1 MARQTRPTKGRR
13 AQASAQGMADA
24 RALEAIVARAKG
36 GTPLESDR
44 PMLIAIA
51 SRLPAPVRAEIAK
64 ELKGVFSWA

>member
-1 MARQTRPTKGRR
+1 MARQTRPTQGRR

-51 SRLPAPVRAEIAK
+51 SRLPADVRAAISK
-64 ELKGVFSWA
+64 ELKDVFSWA

>member
-1 MARQTRPTKGRR
+1 MARPTQGRR

-24 RALEAIVARAKG
+24 RALEAIVSRAQN

-51 SRLPAPVRAEIAK
+51 SRLPADVRAAISK
-64 ELKGVFSWA
+64 ELKDVFSWV